1 LFICS
6 ELLFEIIV
14 NNMTIVVIIGI
25 LNTVSWYYYARQ
37 QPC

>member
-1 LFICS
+1 
-6 ELLFEIIV
+6 V
-14 NNMTIVVIIGI
+14 NNITIVVIIGI